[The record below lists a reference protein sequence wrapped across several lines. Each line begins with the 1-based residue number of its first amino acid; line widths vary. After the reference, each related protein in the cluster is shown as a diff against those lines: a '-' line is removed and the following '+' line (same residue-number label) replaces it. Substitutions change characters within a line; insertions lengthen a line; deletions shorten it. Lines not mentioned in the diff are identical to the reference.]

1 MNIAN
6 MAVSRTRRGG
16 KALMALSIDQPAPP
30 DLVEKL
36 REGFDDARFIS
47 LG

>member
-1 MNIAN
+1 
-6 MAVSRTRRGG
+6 
-16 KALMALSIDQPAPP
+16 MALSIDQPAPGE
-30 DLVEKL
+30 LVEKL